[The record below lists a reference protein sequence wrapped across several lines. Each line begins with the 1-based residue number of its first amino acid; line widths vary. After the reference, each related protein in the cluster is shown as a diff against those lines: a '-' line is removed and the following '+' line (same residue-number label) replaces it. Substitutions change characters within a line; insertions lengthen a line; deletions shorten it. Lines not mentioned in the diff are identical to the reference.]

1 MGRWIKRLALLAAM
15 GAGAC
20 AAAEAYACETAEQ
33 LPDAAA
39 DAVAQYDELPPF
51 NRFEAAALA
60 NPSPDVQAFL
70 QYVQQT
76 YLPNERLG
84 IFHLK
89 SAEMAK
95 LFGYAIGEATANPA
109 PIDVFSPRFM
119 AELENWIVRVSVYGE
134 MPLPGGGPAA
144 ANQMWRLVQE
154 SARGFYDDEMRA
166 AYGSVTDDV
175 GTASVEEW
183 FKDLNASEKQN
194 FLQRAAKAGLVR
206 ETGAP
211 YSIAEFE
218 ALSILMDGDF
228 ERQGY
233 PMETRRKLV
242 ADLAAGRFVNSSE
255 E

>member
-1 MGRWIKRLALLAAM
+1 MAGCIRRLTFFAAIGTAACVQ
-15 GAGAC
+15 GA
-20 AAAEAYACETAEQ
+20 AYACQTAEKI
-33 LPDAAA
+33 PDAAA
-39 DAVAQYDELPPF
+39 NSGAGYDEISPF

-60 NPSPDVQAFL
+60 HPSADVEVFL
-70 QYVQQT
+70 QYVQET

-84 IFHLK
+84 IFHLR

-183 FKDLNASEKQN
+183 FRGLSLSEKQN
-194 FLQRAAKAGLVR
+194 FLQRAAKAGLSR

-233 PMETRRKLV
+233 SMETRRKLV